1 MYEHEIQKQRLA
13 IIKGI
18 TASYKRML
26 SEKIKKNGLIAI
38 SKGEHVQVLRAQDV
52 SLY

>member
-13 IIKGI
+13 ILKGI
-18 TASYKRML
+18 TASAKKML
-26 SEKIKKNGLIAI
+26 SEKIRKNGLIAI
-38 SKGEHVQVLRAQDV
+38 SKGEQVQVIRAQDV